1 MRISDWS
8 SDVCSSDLTSS
19 PLRQPRSVRHCT
31 PLVSEVSCSSDVH
44 SLRLPSRLTMSLID
58 GRYEP
63 WNSPP
68 PQGIRGSARPWISSA
83 GIGLRSLQLLNI
95 GPPETGE
102 MAANVSGASQAMRYS
117 NMAPFETPVTQYPA
131 ASIL

>member
-8 SDVCSSDLTSS
+8 SDVCSSDL
-19 PLRQPRSVRHCT
+19 
-31 PLVSEVSCSSDVH
+31 VSCSSDVH

-83 GIGLRSLQLLNI
+83 GIGLRSLQLLTI
-95 GPPETGE
+95 GPPETGA
-102 MAANVSGASQAMRYS
+102 MAANVSRASQAMRRSEEHTSELQSLMRISYAVFCL
-117 NMAPFETPVTQYPA
+117 NKKNKQ
-131 ASIL
+131 